1 MCVGDVGVRQSAL
14 APLNP
19 NSLHL
24 LSKKTPPDFRK
35 PPDCFVWMY
44 RQILQTIQ
52 KKDRGSLGCF
62 ISAQG
67 GKASLRVDLRD
78 LSDTS
83 GSSALDARNG
93 SIVAT
98 NFWECKEAPLDTAK
112 ALFLVE

>member
-1 MCVGDVGVRQSAL
+1 MKRERESVCIGDVGVRQSAL

-62 ISAQG
+62 ISAKG
-67 GKASLRVDLRD
+67 GKAPLRVDLRD

-83 GSSALDARNG
+83 GSSAQDARNG
-93 SIVAT
+93 SIVRT
-98 NFWECKEAPLDTAK
+98 SGSVKKL
-112 ALFLVE
+112 L